1 MKNDVSKYD
10 IFVCVWGGGVRPLHS
25 CAHIAMET
33 FVSTL
38 GTGNA

>member
-10 IFVCVWGGGVRPLHS
+10 IFVCVGGGVRPLHS